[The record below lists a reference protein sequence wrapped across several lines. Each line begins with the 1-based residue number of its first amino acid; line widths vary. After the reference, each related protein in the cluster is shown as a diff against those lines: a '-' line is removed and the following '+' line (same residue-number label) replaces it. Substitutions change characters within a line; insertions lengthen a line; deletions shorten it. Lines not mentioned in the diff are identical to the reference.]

1 MPTII
6 TSIGSNN
13 SIATGVPS
21 SCSGSSSPY
30 VVTFTSTPSGVSVG
44 DKCVFTDEVSMGM
57 GLVVTYRVT
66 AVDGADIT
74 LAYVTD
80 DMMNGDVSP
89 CALYNSMYSQAEG
102 VFSRYY
108 STISTWEADLDDE
121 ELYASSDIAQGSMY
135 DDSAFNEDVTIDGGD
150 TVSLAS
156 RVLTVPS
163 SQRHDGTAG
172 TGARIVRTVDVGE
185 CIEVAIAPTTV
196 EWLEINMSDNECI
209 RGAFKTDTS
218 STTTS
223 TFLGCI
229 AHSIVT
235 TVTGGDTGTHS
246 RAFWADGNT
255 DILNCIAY
263 GLTSGG
269 SSGYCDFF
277 KMNGSGTYTQSFY
290 NCTGYN
296 ANNNSSSGNTNAFQI
311 KNHANKTVKNCISM
325 GVSGSSSGTADC
337 FSEPASAVMQYN
349 MSSDATAGGT
359 GSLASK
365 TTADQFVSTVAPVDL
380 HLKDGSDAIGA
391 GTDLGT
397 TPTNVNFD
405 IDGRDRDD
413 EGDTWDIGADQ
424 TIPSPNVTVD
434 ISEKDGVLSVTSSV
448 QAPVPALGISAGA
461 TALSSTATVVDPAL
475 YKILVAPSEISAAAT
490 AQAPAIQIDC
500 TKTVSAALN
509 AVSSIPTPAVIID
522 GVVSAAVLSV
532 TASVNAPEVDTPL
545 SISAVAASAT
555 VVAPVVQ
562 VKYSATAEVVAAA
575 THQAPLSVTKVVP
588 GVLSAVSSVQ
598 GAPPNVNRKK
608 QVTL

>member
-1 MPTII
+1 MATII
-6 TSIGSNN
+6 TSIGSNS
-13 SIATGVPS
+13 SIATGVPD
-21 SCSGSSSPY
+21 SCSGSFSPY
-30 VVTFTSTPSGVSVG
+30 VVTFVSTPSGVSVG
-44 DKCVFTDEVSMGM
+44 DKCVFTDEGGM
-57 GLVVTYRVT
+57 GAEFTYRVT
-66 AVDGADIT
+66 AVSGADIT
-74 LAYVTD
+74 MVYVTD
-80 DMMNGDVSP
+80 DMMSGDTSP
-89 CALYNSMYSQAEG
+89 CLLYNMMFSQADG
-102 VFSRYY
+102 TFSRYY
-108 STISTWEADLDDE
+108 STISAWEADLDDSD
-121 ELYASSDIAQGSMY
+121 LYASSDIAQGSMY
-135 DDSAFNEDVTIDGGD
+135 NDSAFNEDVTIDGGD

-196 EWLEINMSDNECI
+196 EWLEIDMSDNECI

-229 AHSIVT
+229 AHSIAT

-263 GLTSGG
+263 DLTSGG
-269 SSGYCDFF
+269 TSGYCDFF
-277 KMNGSGTYTQSFY
+277 KMNGSSTYTQNFY

-296 ANNNSSSGNTNAFQI
+296 ANNNSASGNTNAFQI

-337 FSEPASAVMQYN
+337 FNEPASAVMQYN

-365 TTADQFVSTVAPVDL
+365 TTADQFVSITGGSEDL

-397 TPTNVNFD
+397 TPANVNFD

-434 ISEKDGVLSVTSSV
+434 ISEKDGVLSVTSSA

-545 SISAVAASAT
+545 SISVVAASAT

-562 VKYSATAEVVAAA
+562 VKYSAAAEVVAAA
-575 THQAPLSVTKVVP
+575 THQAPLSVAKVVP

-608 QVTL
+608 EVTL